1 MSGSYRDL
9 KAWQKA
15 IELVSEIYSST
26 RSFPKNEQ
34 FGLAIQLRRAAVSIP
49 SNIAEGKGRFSDK
62 EFSLFLHHARGSLF
76 EVETQLVIA
85 RRLGYINEQDAG
97 RLTSQAGELARMLNG
112 LIQALKPVKAAAVA

>member
-1 MSGSYRDL
+1 
-9 KAWQKA
+9 
-15 IELVSEIYSST
+15 
-26 RSFPKNEQ
+26 
-34 FGLAIQLRRAAVSIP
+34 VSIP